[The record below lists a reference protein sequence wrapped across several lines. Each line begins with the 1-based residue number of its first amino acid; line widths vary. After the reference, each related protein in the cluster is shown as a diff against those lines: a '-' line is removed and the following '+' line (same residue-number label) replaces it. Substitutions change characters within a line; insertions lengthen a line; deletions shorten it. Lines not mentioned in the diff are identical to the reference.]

1 MFPPPWQ
8 DPNTFQMPDVDGP
21 DAVARKRLRGKPY
34 RSLLQ
39 QPPNLRKATSRA
51 PILQISQR
59 LNERLEEE
67 EIGHSSMN
75 FGLRL
80 SSALSQRD
88 SVKSVQPFRRATTVD
103 ASIGRT
109 TGISIVSNDLG
120 KTVQNQIMK
129 SATLS
134 IPSPHRAGPP
144 VFTPKSQEIFRDM
157 WSTLE
162 STRPQQFWMSYR
174 EEQDRRSTTARH
186 ESNKSNALPDI
197 RRPKKTLIKPVSLA
211 MDGEIDVNDKID
223 EKYQAGTVPANI
235 FQSVQAY
242 GKASPN
248 LLLNARNKRVADALL
263 KLNAEKD
270 EDQGDIVSLP
280 GE

>member
-1 MFPPPWQ
+1 
-8 DPNTFQMPDVDGP
+8 
-21 DAVARKRLRGKPY
+21 
-34 RSLLQ
+34 
-39 QPPNLRKATSRA
+39 
-51 PILQISQR
+51 
-59 LNERLEEE
+59 
-67 EIGHSSMN
+67 
-75 FGLRL
+75 
-80 SSALSQRD
+80 
-88 SVKSVQPFRRATTVD
+88 
-103 ASIGRT
+103 
-109 TGISIVSNDLG
+109 
-120 KTVQNQIMK
+120 
-129 SATLS
+129 
-134 IPSPHRAGPP
+134 
-144 VFTPKSQEIFRDM
+144 
-157 WSTLE
+157 
-162 STRPQQFWMSYR
+162 MSYR

-211 MDGEIDVNDKID
+211 MDGEIDVNDKMD

-235 FQSVQAY
+235 FQSVRAY